1 VNDPAPAPATHTPE
15 GSGTTDLPETSNGQ
29 DPSSRQGTTDGP
41 DPRRWRALAVC
52 LVAGFMTLLDV
63 SIVNVALPSIERGL
77 HAPTSDLQWV
87 VSGYALAFGLA
98 LVPSGRIGD
107 ATGRRRMF
115 VAGVVVFGVGSLLCG
130 LATGSAVLVAARLL
144 QGVGGGMLNPQVSG
158 LIQEL
163 FRGAERGRAFGMLGA
178 TIGLSTAVG
187 PVTGGLII
195 SAVGPDTG
203 WRWVFFVNLP
213 VVVAAVVLAMRWLPA
228 PTARERRREDLDPLG
243 TLLLGAG
250 VLALLLPLV
259 ETGHGGS
266 GGRSVPSWWAA
277 VGAALLVAFV
287 LWERAYARRGRAPL
301 VDLRL
306 FGLPGYSSGA
316 AVALVYFSAFT
327 GIFFVLTIFFQRAL
341 HYSALLAGL
350 AVTPFALGSA
360 VTSFVGGRLV
370 GRFGRSLVRLGLALV
385 VAGLVGAALVL
396 DHARTDTGWYLA
408 GPLLLAGLGSGMV
421 ISPNVTLTLAE
432 VPVEQAG
439 TAGGVLQTGQR
450 IGTAAGIALVGTVF
464 FTLVSDGNPASAASR
479 ALLVATG
486 LAVLALVASAADL
499 LARRRS
505 ESPDGG
511 GHTAPAPHSAQ
522 AES

>member
-1 VNDPAPAPATHTPE
+1 MSDPAPAPATDTPDA
-15 GSGTTDLPETSNGQ
+15 GGTGDRPDASG
-29 DPSSRQGTTDGP
+29 RQGTSDGP

-228 PTARERRREDLDPLG
+228 PSARVRRREDLDPLG
-243 TLLLGAG
+243 TVLLGAG

-259 ETGHGGS
+259 ETGHGQS
-266 GGRSVPSWWAA
+266 GGRSVPAWWAA
-277 VGAALLVAFV
+277 VGAALVVAFV
-287 LWERAYARRGRAPL
+287 LWERAYARRGRTPL

-341 HYSALLAGL
+341 HYSALMAGL

-370 GRFGRSLVRLGLALV
+370 GRFGRSLVTVGLALV
-385 VAGLVGAALVL
+385 V
-396 DHARTDTGWYLA
+396 
-408 GPLLLAGLGSGMV
+408 AGLGSGMV

-464 FTLVSDGNPASAASR
+464 FTLVSDGSPASAVSR

-486 LAVLALVASAADL
+486 LAVLALLASAVDL
-499 LARRRS
+499 VARRRS
-505 ESPDGG
+505 
-511 GHTAPAPHSAQ
+511 APADRPGEPDREGGPDQPVAGSRAAASSDGWGRGGPGRRSAQ
-522 AES
+522 AEG